1 MSLISFVFPYCASSL
16 IKLCKHNSPTLSFIR
31 YGDGSKVEGILGKDR
46 LNLAG
51 LVIEN
56 QVFGLATQ
64 ESTTFNN
71 DVVDG
76 ILGLGYNS
84 ISCVPGTLTPMD
96 NLIEQK
102 LIEEPVFR

>member
-1 MSLISFVFPYCASSL
+1 MPLFSFVFSYCASSL
-16 IKLCKHNSPTLSFIR
+16 INICKHNFSMLSLFR
-31 YGDGSKVEGILGKDR
+31 YGDGSKVEGILGQDR

-64 ESTTFNN
+64 ESTSFNN

-84 ISCVPGTLTPMD
+84 ISCVPGTLTPVD